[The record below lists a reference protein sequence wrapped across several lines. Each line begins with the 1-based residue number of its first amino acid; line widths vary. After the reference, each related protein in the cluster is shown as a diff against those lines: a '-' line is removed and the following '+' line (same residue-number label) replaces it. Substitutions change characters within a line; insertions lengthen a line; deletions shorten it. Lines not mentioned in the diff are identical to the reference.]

1 MCCIL
6 AEANVTI
13 EADNEE
19 PRDKRGSSS
28 GGYGSS
34 TPVTIPNIPS
44 SSYSTHD
51 SAPSSSSYSSSGA
64 SSGASSYG
72 SSSSASSYGSSGS
85 SGSSSHYGQS
95 SASPSAASLAQQ
107 AANQAKAAQNAQAG
121 GMNLIKRIHRFIKFF
136 YFLKS

>member
-1 MCCIL
+1 MCCVL
-6 AEANVTI
+6 AEANDTI
-13 EADNEE
+13 VPVEADDEE

-34 TPVTIPNIPS
+34 GPVTIPNIPS

-51 SAPSSSSYSSSGA
+51 TAPSSSSYSSSGA

-72 SSSSASSYGSSGS
+72 SSSSAPSYGSSGS

-95 SASPSAASLAQQ
+95 SSTPSAASLAQQ

-121 GMNLIKRIHRFIKFF
+121 GINLIKNMI
-136 YFLKS
+136 YTNV